1 MDMYSKYQSPLG
13 YNVGENGIDSYGVD
27 HKNFT
32 LQDEVQYQNLRHNR
46 EQEVIKQLNEQGI
59 TENYP
64 QYGTNFWGGAENN
77 YGFGD
82 SNIVSAVQNH
92 QSLNTTPI
100 PLNNQQPLTPIPA
113 TKPSGQSVL
122 PNQAWRNAENSLLSD
137 GLDTLYGMNRAVNGI
152 TFGGLDW
159 LGGKLGI
166 DTQMNDYLDLK
177 DAQNRQLTQLAGDAA
192 ELGGS
197 ALTGRLLAKTGYNQA
212 NMAYNGYKI
221 GKSYDKLKENPYQG
235 SGSDIIVRMKNHNGE
250 PVVLQRGEA
259 IKDAKGN
266 VIASGNDLKHVTGS
280 KSNYGLNKGIYR
292 HDVAREDVKKIPRMI
307 QQQPVETNSFG
318 QYEYLRQTERGP
330 FRVVT
335 SPKDDENIIST
346 MYYVDR

>member
-1 MDMYSKYQSPLG
+1 MYYECQ
-13 YNVGENGIDSYGVD
+13 
-27 HKNFT
+27 
-32 LQDEVQYQNLRHNR
+32 
-46 EQEVIKQLNEQGI
+46 EQIV
-59 TENYP
+59 P
-64 QYGTNFWGGAENN
+64 QYGANFWGGAENN

-100 PLNNQQPLTPIPA
+100 PLNNQQPLTPIPT
-113 TKPSGQSVL
+113 TKPSGQSIL

-152 TFGGLDW
+152 TVGGLDW

-197 ALTGRLLAKTGYNQA
+197 ALTGGLLAKTGYNQA

-259 IKDAKGN
+259 IKDANGN
-266 VIASGNDLKHVTGS
+266 VVVHGKPLKHETGTVQ
-280 KSNYGLNKGIYR
+280 NYGLDKGIYR
-292 HDVAREDVKKIPRMI
+292 HDITRTDAQRIPKII
-307 QQQPVETNSFG
+307 KQQPVETNNFG
-318 QYEYLRQTERGP
+318 QNVYVTKGIRGDLRI
-330 FRVVT
+330 VT
-335 SPKDDENIIST
+335 SPKDNITTITS
-346 MYYVDR
+346 MYYPEE